1 MLDAIFKNGS
11 GRRQAQDD
19 FRTLVDDAREERTA
33 LTAVLAQLNGA
44 SAQLVHTSEA
54 LDNLGHKADGMAQK
68 IEKLAGMALAYDKR
82 VETFAQLEKRMGEL
96 LNQVA
101 EAKRVSEKLTAPDGE
116 LHQHR
121 QAAEL
126 MGSQAREA
134 QATLSALRQEG
145 EKLDQLH
152 TKLRASTAEMAQA
165 TDGVASL
172 KSELETLRSSQSGL
186 RQEMQDARESARV
199 ARADSTAAVQDV
211 NEMHG
216 KLESFAQLQEL
227 SRSTEKRLASLNAL
241 AEHVAHKTKALEAQK
256 PVEHA
261 VVEATRL
268 NEMVWTMDAQLA
280 KLAAGNEQM
289 QRTEEAVARMEEMA
303 QTTTQELV
311 AATAARDEFLRESAR
326 LEAKGLSLS
335 EHLKATIESVAGKER
350 DRRLRSAHQG
360 VVAGRGRVGSSHAGG
375 ACQGRVAVGDAT
387 ADRRARQDLCRDDG
401 ASGRLGAQAERS
413 RLVG

>member
-227 SRSTEKRLASLNAL
+227 SKSTEKRLASLNAL

-256 PVEHA
+256 HTVEHA

-289 QRTEEAVARMEEMA
+289 QRTEEAA
-303 QTTTQELV
+303 Q
-311 AATAARDEFLRESAR
+311 
-326 LEAKGLSLS
+326 LE
-335 EHLKATIESVAGKER
+335 ER
-350 DRRLRSAHQG
+350 DREI
-360 VVAGRGRVGSSHAGG
+360 
-375 ACQGRVAVGDAT
+375 
-387 ADRRARQDLCRDDG
+387 RARRT
-401 ASGRLGAQAERS
+401 S
-413 RLVG
+413 

>member
-1 MLDAIFKNGS
+1 M
-11 GRRQAQDD
+11 
-19 FRTLVDDAREERTA
+19 
-33 LTAVLAQLNGA
+33 GA

-68 IEKLAGMALAYDKR
+68 IEKLAGMALATTSAA
-82 VETFAQLEKRMGEL
+82 ETFAQLEKRMGEL

-227 SRSTEKRLASLNAL
+227 SR
-241 AEHVAHKTKALEAQK
+241 EHRE
-256 PVEHA
+256 
-261 VVEATRL
+261 
-268 NEMVWTMDAQLA
+268 
-280 KLAAGNEQM
+280 AAGVA
-289 QRTEEAVARMEEMA
+289 QRARGARGPQDKGPRGTEAHGRARRRRGHA
-303 QTTTQELV
+303 P
-311 AATAARDEFLRESAR
+311 
-326 LEAKGLSLS
+326 
-335 EHLKATIESVAGKER
+335 ER
-350 DRRLRSAHQG
+350 DG
-360 VVAGRGRVGSSHAGG
+360 VDHGCA
-375 ACQGRVAVGDAT
+375 ACQACGGQRADA
-387 ADRRARQDLCRDDG
+387 AH
-401 ASGRLGAQAERS
+401 
-413 RLVG
+413 